1 MTEYQIITDATADL
15 TEELAESLG
24 VKVIPMTVEMEGKDY
39 IIGGKESTISI
50 EEFYER
56 MAKGEVARTSQ
67 INTNTYA
74 QFFGEELEN
83 GRDILLISFSSG
95 LSKSTEFAFACAEK
109 MRADYPE
116 RKINV
121 VDSLCASVGEA
132 LLVYAAAQKKKEG
145 MTVDELAEW
154 VETNKWL
161 LSHWVTVDDL
171 TYLQRGGRISAASAV
186 VGTVL
191 NIKPIIYVN
200 EEGKLIS
207 VNKVRGRKKSLDTL
221 NEMMQERWAGGGRR
235 EPVFIG
241 YGTELDDALYLKEQL
256 TAGDGPQD
264 VHVYHIG
271 PVIGAHTGP
280 SVVAVFGFG
289 DKR

>member
-1 MTEYQIITDATADL
+1 MTDYQIITDATADL

-39 IIGGKESTISI
+39 IIGGRESTITV

-56 MAKGEVARTSQ
+56 MKKGEVARTSQ

-74 QFFGEELEN
+74 QFFGEELSK
-83 GRDILLISFSSG
+83 GRDVLLISFSSG
-95 LSKSTEFAFACAEK
+95 LSKSTEYAFACAEK
-109 MRADYPE
+109 MVAEHPE
-116 RKINV
+116 RKIRV
-121 VDSLCASVGEA
+121 VDTLCASLGEA
-132 LLVYAAAQKKKEG
+132 LMVYAAAMKQKEG
-145 MTVDELAEW
+145 MGIDELADW

-161 LSHWVTVDDL
+161 LAHWVTVDDL
-171 TYLQRGGRISAASAV
+171 SYLQRGGRISAASAV

-191 NIKPIIYVN
+191 NIKPIIFVN
-200 EEGKLIS
+200 DEGKLIS

-221 NEMMQERWAGGGRR
+221 HETIRERWSGGSRE

-256 TAGDGPQD
+256 MAGDGPKD

-280 SVVAVFGFG
+280 SVIAVFSFG